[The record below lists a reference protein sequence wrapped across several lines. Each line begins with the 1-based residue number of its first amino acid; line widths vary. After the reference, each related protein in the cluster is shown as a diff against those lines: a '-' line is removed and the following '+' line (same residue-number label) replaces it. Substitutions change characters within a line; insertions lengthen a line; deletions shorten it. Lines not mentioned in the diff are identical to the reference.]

1 MQTSNP
7 PDEAGMGER
16 HDIRLDTRQGRLA
29 ALAWRRD
36 GAPRVLCLHGWL
48 DNAASFLPLAPRLGR
63 CDLVALDLP
72 GHGHSEH
79 RHPTARYHFIDYL
92 FNLDAA
98 LDTLGWTACHLVG
111 HSLGAAIAAVFAA
124 AAPERVLSLTL
135 LDGLGPMTGDP
146 AKSGERLR
154 RSLARFRQA
163 PSAARRY
170 GSIDEMV
177 QARREVSDLSEAA
190 ARLICQR
197 SAREEDGRFRWR
209 SDPALNWV
217 TPVLLTEEQVLDML
231 RHIEAPTLTFQ
242 ATPESTWFS
251 PERIAA
257 RKQAIAH
264 GRHVQVE
271 GHHHFHMDDPEV
283 IADTIQ
289 GFILE
294 NDAAARMGEQT

>member
-7 PDEAGMGER
+7 PDEAGMGEP
-16 HDIRLDTRQGRLA
+16 HDIRLDTQQGRLA

-63 CDLVALDLP
+63 CDLVAPDLP

-79 RHPTARYHFIDYL
+79 RHPTTRYHFIDYL

-98 LDTLGWTACHLVG
+98 LDTLGWTTCHLVG
-111 HSLGAAIAAVFAA
+111 HSLGAAIAAVFGA

-135 LDGLGPMTGDP
+135 LDGVGPMTGDP

-154 RSLARFRQA
+154 RSLARFRQPA
-163 PSAARRY
+163 STARRY

-177 QARREVSDLSEAA
+177 QARREVSDLSAAA

-197 SAREEDGRFRWR
+197 SAREEDGRFRRR

-242 ATPESTWFS
+242 ATPASTWFS

-271 GHHHFHMDDPEV
+271 GHHHFHMDDPEA

-289 GFILE
+289 DFILE
-294 NDAAARMGEQT
+294 NDAAAKTGEQT